1 MLLRKM
7 NVNMSSN
14 MNEIII
20 TSPSLNP
27 KENVSGISS
36 VTKFIMDNNPKV
48 QYLHFELG
56 KKDKEKGGWH
66 RIGAL
71 IERFRDWK
79 KILAEHPDAI
89 IHYNFPLS
97 KPSILRDPWFIR
109 YAILHHRKMVVH
121 VHGGLFLTAPK
132 IPFYLMRIMRW
143 VFGQKLPFIVLSDME
158 RGILKERFGAKEVYS
173 LPNCVDL
180 RDAEAYAK
188 DEAPLSE
195 DRLSHSGIVGGNHQA
210 NKQPLRMGYLGRI
223 EPNKGMTELL
233 IACQRL
239 KKEGFPFH
247 LLMAGKE
254 QTEGEYLPQ
263 FDQWLGESFEYTGLV
278 SGQTKCDFLRS
289 LDAFVLPS
297 YFEGLPMS
305 LLECM
310 SYGKAPIVTPVG
322 SIPQVVK
329 DGVNGIFVK
338 DHDVDSIKEAIKRL
352 SDDRA
357 LLRRLGEEARKTI
370 FSQFSPKKYIEKLND
385 IYLRLC

>member
-1 MLLRKM
+1 M
-7 NVNMSSN
+7 NAN

-36 VTKFIMDNNPKV
+36 VTKFIIDNNPKV

-71 IERFRDWK
+71 LGRYWDWK
-79 KILAEHPDAI
+79 KMLAEHPDAV

-109 YAILHHRKMVVH
+109 YAIRHHRKMVVH

-132 IPFYLMRIMRW
+132 IPFYLERIMRW
-143 VFGQKLPFIVLSDME
+143 VFGQELPFIVLSDME
-158 RGILKERFGAKEVYS
+158 REILVERFGAREVYS

-180 RDAEAYAK
+180 KDAEAYARESE
-188 DEAPLSE
+188 EASLSE
-195 DRLSHSGIVGGNHQA
+195 DNLRDTNMASTHHQA
-210 NKQPLRMGYLGRI
+210 LRQPLRIGYLGRI

-239 KKEGFPFH
+239 KKEGLPFQ
-247 LLMAGKE
+247 LVIAGKE

-263 FDQWLGESFEYTGLV
+263 FDQWLGDSFEYVGLV

-289 LDAFVLPS
+289 LDAFVLPT

-305 LLECM
+305 LLESM

-322 SIPQVVK
+322 SIPQVVR
-329 DGVNGIFVK
+329 DGENGIFVK
-338 DHDVDSIKEAIKRL
+338 DHDVDSIVEAIKRL

-357 LLRRLGEEARKTI
+357 LLRKLGEKARKTI

>member
-1 MLLRKM
+1 MD
-7 NVNMSSN
+7 
-14 MNEIII
+14 III

-36 VTKFIMDNNPKV
+36 VTQFIISNNRK
-48 QYLHFELG
+48 QNYLHFELG
-56 KKDKEKGGWH
+56 KKDLDKGGWH
-66 RIGAL
+66 RIPAL
-71 IERFRDWK
+71 IKKYREWK
-79 KILAEHPDAI
+79 KMLALHPDAI

-97 KPSILRDPWFIR
+97 KPSLLRDPWFMR
-109 YAILHHRKMVVH
+109 YAWKKGRKMVVH

-132 IPFYLMRIMRW
+132 IPFYLERIMRW

-158 RGILKERFGAKEVYS
+158 RDILMERFGAKEVYS

-180 RDAEAYAK
+180 KDAEAYARESE
-188 DEAPLSE
+188 EASLSE
-195 DRLSHSGIVGGNHQA
+195 TQLRDSDMASSHHQA
-210 NKQPLRMGYLGRI
+210 LVQPLQIGYLGRI

-239 KKEGFPFH
+239 KKEGLPFQ
-247 LLMAGKE
+247 LVIAGKE

-263 FDQWLGESFEYTGLV
+263 FDQWLGDNFAYVGLV

-289 LDAFVLPS
+289 LDAFVLPT

-305 LLECM
+305 LLESM

-329 DGVNGIFVK
+329 DGENGIFVK
-338 DHDVDSIKEAIKRL
+338 DHDVDSIVVAIKRL

-357 LLRRLGEEARKTI
+357 LLRKLGEEARKTI
-370 FSQFSPKKYIEKLND
+370 FLQFSPNKYIEKLND

>member
-1 MLLRKM
+1 M
-7 NVNMSSN
+7 NAN

-36 VTKFIMDNNPKV
+36 VTKFIIDNNPKA

-71 IERFRDWK
+71 LGRYRDWK
-79 KILAEHPDAI
+79 KMLAEHPDAI

-109 YAILHHRKMVVH
+109 YAIRHHRKMVVH

-132 IPFYLMRIMRW
+132 IPFYLMHIMRG
-143 VFGQKLPFIVLSDME
+143 VFGQELPFIVLSDME
-158 RGILKERFGAKEVYS
+158 RGILVERFGAKEVYS

-180 RDAEAYAK
+180 KDAEAYAK
-188 DEAPLSE
+188 ENEEASLSE
-195 DRLSHSGIVGGNHQA
+195 DNLRDTNMASTHHQA
-210 NKQPLRMGYLGRI
+210 LRQPLRIGYLGRI

-239 KKEGFPFH
+239 KKKGLPFQ
-247 LLMAGKE
+247 LVIAGKE

-263 FDQWLGESFEYTGLV
+263 FDHWLGDSFEYVGLV

-289 LDAFVLPS
+289 LDAFVLPT

-305 LLECM
+305 LLESM

-329 DGVNGIFVK
+329 DGENGIFVK
-338 DHDVDSIKEAIKRL
+338 DHDVDSIVDAIKRL
-352 SDDRA
+352 SEDRT
-357 LLRRLGEEARKTI
+357 LLRKLGEEARKTI
-370 FSQFSPKKYIEKLND
+370 FSQFSPNKYIEKLND

>member
-1 MLLRKM
+1 M
-7 NVNMSSN
+7 N
-14 MNEIII
+14 III

-36 VTKFIMDNNPKV
+36 VTQFIISNNRK
-48 QYLHFELG
+48 QNYLHFELG
-56 KKDKEKGGWH
+56 KKDLDKGGWH
-66 RIGAL
+66 RIPAL
-71 IERFRDWK
+71 IKKYKEWK
-79 KILAEHPDAI
+79 KMLALHPDAI

-97 KPSILRDPWFIR
+97 KPSLLRDPWFMR
-109 YAILHHRKMVVH
+109 YAWKKGRKMVVH
-121 VHGGLFLTAPK
+121 VHGGLFLTAPH
-132 IPFYLMRIMRW
+132 IPGFLMQIIKW
-143 VFGQKLPFIVLSDME
+143 VFGQDLPFIVLSDME
-158 RGILKERFGAKEVYS
+158 KDILTQRFGAKNVVS

-180 RDAEAYAK
+180 SDAEAYAK
-188 DEAPLSE
+188 EEPSVCSCSL
-195 DRLSHSGIVGGNHQA
+195 
-210 NKQPLRMGYLGRI
+210 KFGYLGRI

-239 KKEGFPFH
+239 KKEDLPFQ
-247 LLMAGKE
+247 LVIAGKE

-263 FDQWLGESFEYTGLV
+263 FAQWLGDSFEYVGLV

-289 LDAFVLPS
+289 LDAFVLPT

-305 LLECM
+305 LLESM

-329 DGVNGIFVK
+329 DGENGIFVK
-338 DHDVDSIKEAIKRL
+338 DHDVDSIVNAIKRL

-357 LLRRLGEEARKTI
+357 LLRKLGEEARKTI
-370 FSQFSPKKYIEKLND
+370 FSQFSPNKYIEKLND

>member
-1 MLLRKM
+1 M
-7 NVNMSSN
+7 NEIMNSN

-143 VFGQKLPFIVLSDME
+143 VFGQELPFFVLSDME
-158 RGILKERFGAKEVYS
+158 KDILMERFGAKEVYS

-180 RDAEAYAK
+180 RDAEAY
-188 DEAPLSE
+188 
-195 DRLSHSGIVGGNHQA
+195 HHQA
-210 NKQPLRMGYLGRI
+210 STQPLRIGYLGRI

-233 IACQRL
+233 VACQRL
-239 KKEGFPFH
+239 KKEGFPFK
-247 LLMAGKE
+247 LVMAGKE

-263 FDQWLGESFEYTGLV
+263 FDQWLGDSFEYVGLV
-278 SGQTKCDFLRS
+278 SGKTKCDFLRS

-305 LLECM
+305 LLESM

-338 DHDVDSIKEAIKRL
+338 DHDADSIEEVIKRL
-352 SDDRA
+352 SDDRT

-370 FSQFSPKKYIEKLND
+370 FSLFSPKKYIEKLND

>member
-1 MLLRKM
+1 
-7 NVNMSSN
+7 

-36 VTKFIMDNNPKV
+36 VTKFIMDNNPRAK
-48 QYLHFELG
+48 YLHFELG

-71 IERFRDWK
+71 LGRYRDWK
-79 KILAEHPDAI
+79 QMLAEHPDAI

-97 KPSILRDPWFIR
+97 KPSLLRDPWFIR
-109 YAILHHRKMVVH
+109 YVILHHRKMVVH

-143 VFGQKLPFIVLSDME
+143 VFRQNLPFIVLSDIE
-158 RGILKERFGAKEVYS
+158 RDILTKRFGAKIVYS

-188 DEAPLSE
+188 TNVDEKE
-195 DRLSHSGIVGGNHQA
+195 CE
-210 NKQPLRMGYLGRI
+210 PLRIGYLGRI

-233 IACQRL
+233 IAGQRL
-239 KKEGFPFH
+239 KKEKFPFT
-247 LLMAGKE
+247 LVIAGKE
-254 QTEGEYLPQ
+254 QKIDEYLPQ
-263 FDQWLGESFEYTGLV
+263 FDQWLGDSFEYAGLV
-278 SGQTKCDFLRS
+278 SGHTKCEFLRG
-289 LDAFVLPS
+289 LDAFILPT

-310 SYGKAPIVTPVG
+310 SYGKPPIVTPVG

-329 DGVNGIFVK
+329 EDENGIFIK
-338 DHDVDSIKEAIKRL
+338 DHDVDSIVEAIKRL
-352 SDDRA
+352 SGDRV
-357 LLRRLGEEARKTI
+357 LLKKLGEEARKTI
-370 FSQFSPKKYIEKLND
+370 FSQFSPVKYIGKLNE
-385 IYLRLC
+385 IYLKL

>member
-1 MLLRKM
+1 MLMRKM
-7 NVNMSSN
+7 NAN

-36 VTKFIMDNNPKV
+36 VTKFIIDNNPKA

-71 IERFRDWK
+71 LGRYRDWK
-79 KILAEHPDAI
+79 KMLAEHPDAI

-109 YAILHHRKMVVH
+109 YAIRHHRKMVVH

-132 IPFYLMRIMRW
+132 IPFYLERIMRW
-143 VFGQKLPFIVLSDME
+143 VFGQELPFIVLSDME
-158 RGILKERFGAKEVYS
+158 RDILVERFGAKEVYS

-180 RDAEAYAK
+180 RDAEVYAK
-188 DEAPLSE
+188 EEASLSE
-195 DRLSHSGIVGGNHQA
+195 DNLQDTDMALSHHQA
-210 NKQPLRMGYLGRI
+210 RIQPLRIGYLGRI

-239 KKEGFPFH
+239 KKEDFPFH
-247 LLMAGKE
+247 LVIAGKE

-263 FDQWLGESFEYTGLV
+263 FDQWLGDRFEYVGLV

-289 LDAFVLPS
+289 LDAFVLPT

-305 LLECM
+305 LLESM
-310 SYGKAPIVTPVG
+310 SYGKVPIVTPVG
-322 SIPQVVK
+322 SIPQVVR
-329 DGVNGIFVK
+329 DGENGIFVK
-338 DHDVDSIKEAIKRL
+338 DHDVDSIMEAIKRL
-352 SDDRA
+352 SEDRT
-357 LLRRLGEEARKTI
+357 LLRKLGEEARKTI

>member
-1 MLLRKM
+1 M
-7 NVNMSSN
+7 NAN

-36 VTKFIMDNNPKV
+36 VTKFIIDNNPKV

-71 IERFRDWK
+71 LRRYRDWK
-79 KILAEHPDAI
+79 KMLTEHPDAI

-97 KPSILRDPWFIR
+97 KPSILRDPCFIH

-132 IPFYLMRIMRW
+132 IPFYLECIMRW

-158 RGILKERFGAKEVYS
+158 RDILVERFGAKKVYS

-180 RDAEAYAK
+180 KDAEAYAK
-188 DEAPLSE
+188 ENKEASLSE
-195 DRLSHSGIVGGNHQA
+195 TQLRDSDMASSHHQVLV
-210 NKQPLRMGYLGRI
+210 QPLRISYLGRI

-239 KKEGFPFH
+239 KKEGFPFQ
-247 LLMAGKE
+247 LVIAGKE

-263 FDQWLGESFEYTGLV
+263 FAQWLGDSFEYVGLV

-289 LDAFVLPS
+289 LDAFVLPT

-305 LLECM
+305 LLESM

-322 SIPQVVK
+322 SIPQVVR
-329 DGVNGIFVK
+329 DGENGIFVK
-338 DHDVDSIKEAIKRL
+338 DHDVDSIVVAIKRL

-357 LLRRLGEEARKTI
+357 LLRKLGEEARKTI
-370 FSQFSPKKYIEKLND
+370 FSQFSPNKYIEKLND

>member
-1 MLLRKM
+1 M
-7 NVNMSSN
+7 NAN

-36 VTKFIMDNNPKV
+36 VTKFIIDNNPKV

-71 IERFRDWK
+71 LGRYRDWK
-79 KILAEHPDAI
+79 KMLAKHPDAI

-109 YAILHHRKMVVH
+109 YAILHQRKMVVH

-132 IPFYLMRIMRW
+132 IPFYLERIMRW
-143 VFGQKLPFIVLSDME
+143 VFGQELPFIVLSGME
-158 RGILKERFGAKEVYS
+158 RDILVERFGAKVVYS

-180 RDAEAYAK
+180 KDAEAYAK
-188 DEAPLSE
+188 KNEEASLSE
-195 DRLSHSGIVGGNHQA
+195 TQLRDSDIASSHHRAIM
-210 NKQPLRMGYLGRI
+210 QPLRIGYLGRI

-233 IACQRL
+233 IACLRL
-239 KKEGFPFH
+239 KKEGLPFQ
-247 LLMAGKE
+247 LVIAGKE

-263 FDQWLGESFEYTGLV
+263 FDQWLGDSFEYVGLV
-278 SGQTKCDFLRS
+278 SGQAKCNFLRS
-289 LDAFVLPS
+289 LDAFVLPT

-305 LLECM
+305 LLESM

-322 SIPQVVK
+322 SIPQVVR
-329 DGVNGIFVK
+329 DGENGIFVK
-338 DHDVDSIKEAIKRL
+338 DHDVDSIVDAIKRL
-352 SDDRA
+352 SDDRV
-357 LLRRLGEEARKTI
+357 LLRKLGEEARKTI

>member
-1 MLLRKM
+1 
-7 NVNMSSN
+7 

-36 VTKFIMDNNPKV
+36 VTKFIIDNNPKA

-71 IERFRDWK
+71 QGRYRDWK
-79 KILAEHPDAI
+79 KMLAEHPDAI

-97 KPSILRDPWFIR
+97 KPSILRDPWFIC
-109 YAILHHRKMVVH
+109 YAIRHHRKMVVH

-132 IPFYLMRIMRW
+132 IPFYLMHIMRC
-143 VFGQKLPFIVLSDME
+143 VFGQNQSFVVLSDME
-158 RGILKERFGAKEVYS
+158 RNILTERFGAKEVYS

-180 RDAEAYAK
+180 KDAEAYAK
-188 DEAPLSE
+188 ENEEASLPETQLRDS
-195 DRLSHSGIVGGNHQA
+195 DMASSHHQA
-210 NKQPLRMGYLGRI
+210 IRQPLRIGYLGRI

-239 KKEGFPFH
+239 KKEGFPFQ
-247 LLMAGKE
+247 LVIAGKE

-263 FDQWLGESFEYTGLV
+263 FDQWLEDSFEYVGLV

-289 LDAFVLPS
+289 LDAFVLPT

-305 LLECM
+305 LLESM
-310 SYGKAPIVTPVG
+310 SYGKTPIVTPVG

-329 DGVNGIFVK
+329 DGENGIFVK
-338 DHDVDSIKEAIKRL
+338 DHDVDSIVDAIKRL

-357 LLRRLGEEARKTI
+357 LLRKLGEAARQMI

>member
-1 MLLRKM
+1 MM
-7 NVNMSSN
+7 NEN

-36 VTKFIMDNNPKV
+36 VTKFIIDNNPKA

-71 IERFRDWK
+71 LGRYRDWK
-79 KILAEHPDAI
+79 KMLAEHPDAI
-89 IHYNFPLS
+89 IDYNFPLS

-109 YAILHHRKMVVH
+109 YAIRHHRKMVVH

-132 IPFYLMRIMRW
+132 IPFYLERIMRW

-158 RGILKERFGAKEVYS
+158 RDILMERFGAKEVYS

-180 RDAEAYAK
+180 KDAEAYARESE
-188 DEAPLSE
+188 EASLSE
-195 DRLSHSGIVGGNHQA
+195 TQLRDSDMASSHHQVLV
-210 NKQPLRMGYLGRI
+210 QPLRIGYLGRI

-239 KKEGFPFH
+239 KKEGLPFQ
-247 LLMAGKE
+247 LVIAGKE

-263 FDQWLGESFEYTGLV
+263 FDQWLGDSFEYVGLV
-278 SGQTKCDFLRS
+278 SGRTKWVCLRS
-289 LDAFVLPS
+289 LDAFVWPT

-305 LLECM
+305 LLESM

-329 DGVNGIFVK
+329 DGENGIFVK
-338 DHDVDSIKEAIKRL
+338 DHDVDSIVVAIKRL

-357 LLRRLGEEARKTI
+357 LLRKLGEEARKTI
-370 FSQFSPKKYIEKLND
+370 CLQFSPNKYIEKLND

>member
-1 MLLRKM
+1 MRK
-7 NVNMSSN
+7 VIAD

-36 VTKFIMDNNPKV
+36 VTKFIIDNNPKA

-71 IERFRDWK
+71 LGRYRDWK
-79 KILAEHPDAI
+79 KMLAEHPDAI

-109 YAILHHRKMVVH
+109 YAIRHHRKMVVH

-132 IPFYLMRIMRW
+132 IPFYLEHIMRW
-143 VFGQKLPFIVLSDME
+143 VFGQELPFIVLSDME
-158 RGILKERFGAKEVYS
+158 RGILVERFGAKEVYS

-180 RDAEAYAK
+180 KDAEAYAK
-188 DEAPLSE
+188 ENEEASLSE
-195 DRLSHSGIVGGNHQA
+195 DNLRDTNMASTHHQA
-210 NKQPLRMGYLGRI
+210 LRQPLRIGYLGRI

-239 KKEGFPFH
+239 KKKGLPFQ
-247 LLMAGKE
+247 LVIAGKE

-263 FDQWLGESFEYTGLV
+263 FDQWLGDSFEYVGLV

-289 LDAFVLPS
+289 LDTFVLPT

-305 LLECM
+305 LLESM

-329 DGVNGIFVK
+329 DGENGIFVK
-338 DHDVDSIKEAIKRL
+338 DHDVDSIVDAIKRL
-352 SDDRA
+352 SEDRT
-357 LLRRLGEEARKTI
+357 LLRKLGEEARKTI
-370 FSQFSPKKYIEKLND
+370 FSQFSPNKYIEKLND

>member
-1 MLLRKM
+1 MKD
-7 NVNMSSN
+7 V
-14 MNEIII
+14 IIV
-20 TSPSLNP
+20 SPSLDP
-27 KENVSGISS
+27 KVNVSGISS
-36 VTKFIMDNNPKV
+36 VTKFIIDNNPEV

-66 RIGAL
+66 RVGAL
-71 IERFRDWK
+71 LGRYSDWK
-79 KILAEHPDAI
+79 KMLAEHPDALV
-89 IHYNFPLS
+89 HYNFPLS

-109 YAILHHRKMVVH
+109 YAIRRPRKMVVH

-143 VFGQKLPFIVLSDME
+143 VFGQRLPFIVLSDME
-158 RGILKERFGAKEVYS
+158 REILLERFGAKEVYS

-180 RDAEAYAK
+180 RDAEAYAQ
-188 DEAPLSE
+188 DEYSAYSSE
-195 DRLSHSGIVGGNHQA
+195 EKQEGLDIVEGNRQA
-210 NKQPLRMGYLGRI
+210 SKLPLRIGYLGRI
-223 EPNKGMTELL
+223 EPNKGMTELFK
-233 IACQRL
+233 ACQRL
-239 KKEGFPFH
+239 RKEGFPFH
-247 LLMAGKE
+247 LVMAGKE

-263 FDQWLGESFEYTGLV
+263 FEDCLGDSFEYAGLV

-329 DGVNGIFVK
+329 DGENGIFVK
-338 DHDVDSIKEAIKRL
+338 DHDVDCIVEAIKRL
-352 SDDRA
+352 SADRM
-357 LLRRLGEEARKTI
+357 LLRKLGEEARETI
-370 FSQFSPKKYIEKLND
+370 FSQFSPKKYIEKLNE

>member
-1 MLLRKM
+1 MLMRK
-7 NVNMSSN
+7 VIAD

-36 VTKFIMDNNPKV
+36 VTKFIIDNNPKA

-71 IERFRDWK
+71 LGRYRDWK
-79 KILAEHPDAI
+79 KMLAEHPDAI

-109 YAILHHRKMVVH
+109 YAIRHHRKMVVH

-132 IPFYLMRIMRW
+132 IPFYLEHIMRW
-143 VFGQKLPFIVLSDME
+143 VFGQELPFIVLSDME
-158 RGILKERFGAKEVYS
+158 RGILVERFGAKEVYS

-180 RDAEAYAK
+180 KDAEAYAK
-188 DEAPLSE
+188 ENEEASLSE
-195 DRLSHSGIVGGNHQA
+195 DNLRDTNMASTHHQA
-210 NKQPLRMGYLGRI
+210 LRQPLRIGYLGRI

-239 KKEGFPFH
+239 KKKGLPFQ
-247 LLMAGKE
+247 LVIAGKE

-263 FDQWLGESFEYTGLV
+263 FDQWLGDSFEYVGLV

-289 LDAFVLPS
+289 LDAFVLPT

-305 LLECM
+305 LLESM

-329 DGVNGIFVK
+329 DGENGIFVK
-338 DHDVDSIKEAIKRL
+338 DHDVDSIVDAIKRL
-352 SDDRA
+352 SEDRT
-357 LLRRLGEEARKTI
+357 LLRKLGEEARKTI
-370 FSQFSPKKYIEKLND
+370 FSQFSPNKYIEKLND

>member
-1 MLLRKM
+1 MLMQKM
-7 NVNMSSN
+7 NANMK
-14 MNEIII
+14 EIII

-36 VTKFIMDNNPKV
+36 VTKFIIGNNPKV
-48 QYLHFELG
+48 LYMHFELG

-71 IERFRDWK
+71 LGRYRDWK
-79 KILAEHPDAI
+79 NMLAEHPDAI

-132 IPFYLMRIMRW
+132 IPFCLERIMRW
-143 VFGQKLPFIVLSDME
+143 VFGQELPFIVLSDME
-158 RGILKERFGAKEVYS
+158 RNILVERFGAKDVYS

-180 RDAEAYAK
+180 KDAEAYAK
-188 DEAPLSE
+188 EEPSVCSRSL
-195 DRLSHSGIVGGNHQA
+195 
-210 NKQPLRMGYLGRI
+210 KFGYLGRI

-247 LLMAGKE
+247 LVIAGKE

-263 FDQWLGESFEYTGLV
+263 FDQWLGDSFEYVGLV

-289 LDAFVLPS
+289 LDAFVLPT

-305 LLECM
+305 LLESM

-322 SIPQVVK
+322 SVPQVVR
-329 DGVNGIFVK
+329 DGENGIFVK
-338 DHDVDSIKEAIKRL
+338 DHDVDSIVDAIKRL

-357 LLRRLGEEARKTI
+357 LLRKLGEEARKTI
-370 FSQFSPKKYIEKLND
+370 FTQFSPKRYIEKLND

>member
-1 MLLRKM
+1 M
-7 NVNMSSN
+7 NAN

-36 VTKFIMDNNPKV
+36 VTKFIIDNNPKV

-71 IERFRDWK
+71 LGRYRDWK
-79 KILAEHPDAI
+79 NMLAEHPDAI

-97 KPSILRDPWFIR
+97 KPSILRDPWFIG
-109 YAILHHRKMVVH
+109 YAIRHHRKMVVH

-143 VFGQKLPFIVLSDME
+143 VFGQELPFVVLSDME
-158 RGILKERFGAKEVYS
+158 RDILMERFGAKEVYS

-180 RDAEAYAK
+180 KDAEAYAK
-188 DEAPLSE
+188 ENEEASM
-195 DRLSHSGIVGGNHQA
+195 SGTQLRDSDMVSSYHQA
-210 NKQPLRMGYLGRI
+210 RMQPLRIGYLGRI

-247 LLMAGKE
+247 LVMAGKE

-263 FDQWLGESFEYTGLV
+263 FDQWLGDSFEYVGLV
-278 SGQTKCDFLRS
+278 LGQTKCDFLRS
-289 LDAFVLPS
+289 LNAFVLPT

-305 LLECM
+305 LLESM

-322 SIPQVVK
+322 SIPQVVR
-329 DGVNGIFVK
+329 DGENGIFVK
-338 DHDVDSIKEAIKRL
+338 DHDVDSIVDSIKRM

-357 LLRRLGEEARKTI
+357 LLRKLGEEARKTI

>member
-1 MLLRKM
+1 MRKM
-7 NVNMSSN
+7 NAD

-36 VTKFIMDNNPKV
+36 VTKFIIDNNPKG

-71 IERFRDWK
+71 LWRYQDWK
-79 KILAEHPDAI
+79 KMLAEHPDAI

-109 YAILHHRKMVVH
+109 YAIRHHRKMVVH

-132 IPFYLMRIMRW
+132 IPFYLEHIMRW
-143 VFGQKLPFIVLSDME
+143 VFGQELPFIVLSDME
-158 RGILKERFGAKEVYS
+158 RDILMERFGAKEVCS

-180 RDAEAYAK
+180 KDAEAYAK
-188 DEAPLSE
+188 ENEEASLSE
-195 DRLSHSGIVGGNHQA
+195 SQLRDSAMASSHHQA
-210 NKQPLRMGYLGRI
+210 RIQPLRIGYLGRI
-223 EPNKGMTELL
+223 EPNKGMAELL

-247 LLMAGKE
+247 LVIAGKE

-263 FDQWLGESFEYTGLV
+263 FDQWLGDSFEYEGLV

-289 LDAFVLPS
+289 LDAFVLPT

-305 LLECM
+305 LLESM

-322 SIPQVVK
+322 SIPQVVR
-329 DGVNGIFVK
+329 DGENGIFVK
-338 DHDVDSIKEAIKRL
+338 DHDVDSIVDAIKRL
-352 SDDRA
+352 SDDRI
-357 LLRRLGEEARKTI
+357 LLRKLGEEARKTI